1 MAYLIR
7 GKFYNNFPRNFY
19 PNFWPFLFTFVPT
32 PMRRQLGETRSVIH
46 NNYAL
51 LCADSHE
58 NTPMPNWPGSE
69 TVFVIT
75 PDIGAKF
82 SQYFVTMPT
91 GSIGKTPVPGVER
104 FFLVLDGEVTL
115 GIGDVQHVLAA
126 ECYAFIPANVA
137 HDISATSASRLV
149 VIERVFLP
157 LEGFGQP
164 EIIVSKVADQAKK
177 VMTEDGLQSVRKLLS
192 VDVRFDCEVNV
203 MEFKPG
209 GSLPYVET
217 HFVEHGLL
225 MLDGGGIYRLG
236 QDWYPVAAGDIIWMG
251 PFCEQWFGAIGGNDT
266 RYLIYKNWNRD
277 PLAQ

>member
-1 MAYLIR
+1 
-7 GKFYNNFPRNFY
+7 
-19 PNFWPFLFTFVPT
+19 
-32 PMRRQLGETRSVIH
+32 MRRELGETRSVIH
-46 NNYAL
+46 TNYAL
-51 LCADSHE
+51 VCSDSHE

-82 SQYFVTMPT
+82 SQYFVTMSP
-91 GSIGKTPVPGVER
+91 GAVGNIPAPGVER
-104 FFLVLDGEVTL
+104 FFLVLEGEVTL
-115 GIGDVQHVLAA
+115 CIGDVRHELTTD
-126 ECYAFIPANVA
+126 CYGFIPAHEA
-137 HDISATSASRLV
+137 HEICATSASRLV
-149 VIERVFLP
+149 VLERVFLP
-157 LEGFGQP
+157 LQGYDQP
-164 EIIVSKVADQAKK
+164 EIIVSKVADQAEK
-177 VMTEDGLQSVRKLLS
+177 VMTEDGLQGVRKLIP
-192 VDVRFDCEVNV
+192 VDPKFDFEINV
-203 MEFKPG
+203 MEFRPG

-277 PLAQ
+277 PLTQ